1 MLVLSRRL
9 NEKIVLPTLGAA
21 VQVVAARPGLVRLG
35 VEAPEAVPV
44 FREEVLERLDPEER
58 ARLQSAAPERLR
70 EQVRLLNDALSAA
83 AMDLALLRRQLALWQ
98 REDLGV
104 ALDRIAWELK
114 SAQKKAG
121 TEPIATVAPLPGQCP
136 DFVVY

>member
-1 MLVLSRRL
+1 MLVLSRRI

-21 VQVVAARPGLVRLG
+21 IQVVAVKPGLVRLG
-35 VEAPEAVPV
+35 IEAPETVPV
-44 FREEVLERLDPEER
+44 FREEVLERLDPAER
-58 ARLQSAAPERLR
+58 ARLQSAAPERRR

-114 SAQKKAG
+114 AAQKKAG
-121 TEPIATVAPLPGQCP
+121 TEPVAAVAPPPGLCP